1 MPAADLKN
9 MDVDALLTLRTDVE
23 RALAERARDLERQ
36 LALVGGAPGK
46 KRGRPAGGA
55 MRASALKGAKV
66 PPKYRGPGGETW
78 AGRGVKPRWLTALLG
93 DGHSIE
99 EFAIARKGGKVA
111 SAVAKKLVAKKGRK
125 PANKKGSR

>member
-1 MPAADLKN
+1 MVAADLKK
-9 MDVDALLTLRTDVE
+9 MDVAALLTLRADVE

-55 MRASALKGAKV
+55 LRASTLKGAKV

-78 AGRGVKPRWLTALLG
+78 AGRGAQPRWLAALLKE
-93 DGHSIE
+93 GHSIE
-99 EFAIARKGGKVA
+99 EFSVAEAGKAAPSGAKRGRKRVSKKGG
-111 SAVAKKLVAKKGRK
+111 RK
-125 PANKKGSR
+125 RT